1 VVSPYVIGLIQTATG
16 STGNGVLGLAVSL
29 IIGSVLVFTVPA
41 KLVNSRKREATKEA
55 MKDTERVMETG
66 VQTRA

>member
-16 STGNGVLGLAVSL
+16 STGNGVLGLAASL
-29 IIGSVLVFTVPA
+29 VIGSVLVFTVPA
-41 KLVNSRKREATKEA
+41 KLVNSRKREA
-55 MKDTERVMETG
+55 MKDTERVIEGG

>member
-1 VVSPYVIGLIQTATG
+1 VIGLIQTATG

-41 KLVNSRKREATKEA
+41 KLVNSRKHEASKSREHVLESGA
-55 MKDTERVMETG
+55 
-66 VQTRA
+66 QTRA

>member
-1 VVSPYVIGLIQTATG
+1 
-16 STGNGVLGLAVSL
+16 VSL

-55 MKDTERVMETG
+55 MKDTERVMESG
-66 VQTRA
+66 VQSRA

>member
-1 VVSPYVIGLIQTATG
+1 MVSPYVIGLIQTATG

-29 IIGSVLVFTVPA
+29 IIGSALVFTVPA
-41 KLVNSRKREATKEA
+41 KLVNSRKREA
-55 MKDTERVMETG
+55 MKGTEHVMESG

>member
-29 IIGSVLVFTVPA
+29 IIGSALVFTVPA
-41 KLVNSRKREATKEA
+41 KLVNSRKREA
-55 MKDTERVMETG
+55 MKSMEHVMESG
-66 VQTRA
+66 AQTRA